1 MVCLD
6 VPTRWNSTY
15 LMLCTAKKCQRAFDL
30 LGENKH
36 NHFIVPQ
43 PVDWE
48 NARAFATFLQ
58 TFYEATL
65 KLSGSTQVTSN
76 SYFLQLYIIQNTLNE
91 DCLSED

>member
-1 MVCLD
+1 ML
-6 VPTRWNSTY
+6 STVEKY
-15 LMLCTAKKCQRAFDL
+15 QRAFDL

-65 KLSGSTQVTSN
+65 KLSGSTHVTSN
-76 SYFLQLYIIQNTLNE
+76 SIFLQLFIIQNTLNDGCLGE
-91 DCLSED
+91 D